1 MKQAIAS
8 AMRVGAQGIKIKVS
22 GRLGGAEMAR
32 TEQYKEGRIPLHTL
46 RADIDYAISEANT
59 VYGIIGIKVWLFSGE
74 VYGKRDLSPN
84 IGGPQRGGAQRG
96 GGRGGA
102 NRGGAPRGGGRN
114 EDRRRR

>member
-1 MKQAIAS
+1 
-8 AMRVGAQGIKIKVS
+8 
-22 GRLGGAEMAR
+22 MAR

-84 IGGPQRGGAQRG
+84 IGGPTRGGAQRG
-96 GGRGGA
+96 VGGHGGA
-102 NRGGAPRGGGRN
+102 NRGGGARN
-114 EDRRRR
+114 EDRRRRR